1 MHRHGPTH
9 DGAAADGTRGPR
21 TPKRARF
28 AQCCWFASAL
38 PGRRLTCGRGPHP
51 ARARR
56 CRSDH
61 RAAILAA
68 RVDPGAKVG
77 GAGGA
82 RGPASAIPLAKANPI
97 TAFFQATGSFSGCLK
112 NLGVKFIG
120 APNPKNPSSPAND
133 PTYLKN
139 LTTCAARS
147 NIVQALKDFQ
157 TSQNNLT
164 PAQIQA
170 QNKGYLAW
178 RQCMIGRGWTVPEPK
193 PDAQGR
199 LFSFSGTGSGG
210 PQLTPPAGQDVLTS
224 SDIRDCAA
232 QVTPASGT
240 GS

>member
-1 MHRHGPTH
+1 MRGVRVAMCLLAVATAGCAAHHASPDIVSAGQIDIQLPPGWKVTH
-9 DGAAADGTRGPR
+9 DGAQAPPTAAAVPAVAAGT
-21 TPKRARF
+21 A
-28 AQCCWFASAL
+28 
-38 PGRRLTCGRGPHP
+38 
-51 ARARR
+51 
-56 CRSDH
+56 
-61 RAAILAA
+61 
-68 RVDPGAKVG
+68 G
-77 GAGGA
+77 GAGA
-82 RGPASAIPLAKANPI
+82 SPTTAASAIPLAKANPI

-120 APNPKNPSSPAND
+120 APDPKNPSSPAND

-139 LTTCAARS
+139 LSTCAAQS
-147 NIVQALKDFQ
+147 GIVQALKDFQ